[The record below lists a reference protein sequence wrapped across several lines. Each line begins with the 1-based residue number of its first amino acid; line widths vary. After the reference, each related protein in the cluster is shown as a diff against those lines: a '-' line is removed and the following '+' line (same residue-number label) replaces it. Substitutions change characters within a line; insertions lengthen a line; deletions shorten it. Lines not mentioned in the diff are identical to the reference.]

1 MEDSMTTELTLKN
14 TVAEWLADPVGERLL
29 TEMLAAAGATPKA
42 LTPARRLSLGKLVK
56 LSRGKFPAEAAEALV
71 TRAAELRAAGDTV
84 PSSTAPS
91 STAPSDTAQSTVG
104 TTSAPEPAE
113 WVEEISPGR
122 FSGETVVVTGAASG
136 IGRAT
141 ASRVAREGGRVVA
154 VDMTQAGLDELA
166 ADLAGALPEGA
177 AVVPVVADITD
188 SAAVARVVE
197 AAGERVDALA
207 NVAGIMDRF
216 APVHSVD
223 DATWEKVLAVNV
235 TGTMKLLRAVV
246 PGMLAAAEGRVVNVA
261 SEAGLRGS
269 AAGAAYTASKHAV
282 VGLTKNAAYMYT
294 GTGVRVNAVA
304 PGGVATGM
312 QPRDVDEF
320 GMGRVQAGMGIMADI
335 AMPEQLAA
343 SITFLLSKD
352 STNVNGQVLASDGGW
367 SAA

>member
-1 MEDSMTTELTLKN
+1 MTELTLKH
-14 TVAEWLADPVGERLL
+14 TVAEWLADPVGERVL
-29 TEMLAAAGATPKA
+29 TEMLAEAGTTPSSLA
-42 LTPARRLSLGKLVK
+42 PARRLSLGRLVK
-56 LSRGKFPAEAAEALV
+56 LSRGKFPAEAADALV
-71 TRAAELRAAGDTV
+71 ARAAELRAAGDTA
-84 PSSTAPS
+84 PAATDAATGTA
-91 STAPSDTAQSTVG
+91 APASETV
-104 TTSAPEPAE
+104 APEPAE
-113 WVEEISPGR
+113 WVEEITPGR
-122 FSGETVVVTGAASG
+122 FTGQTVVVTGAASG

-154 VDMTQAGLDELA
+154 VDMTRSGLDELA
-166 ADLAGALPEGA
+166 ADLAATLPEGA
-177 AVVPVVADITD
+177 AIVPVVADITD

-197 AAGERVDALA
+197 AAGDRIDALA

-223 DATWEKVLAVNV
+223 DGTWERVLGVNV
-235 TGTMKLLRAVV
+235 TGTMKLMRAVV

>member
-56 LSRGKFPAEAAEALV
+56 LSRGKFPADAAEALV

-84 PSSTAPS
+84 PSSA
-91 STAPSDTAQSTVG
+91 APSDTAQSTVG
-104 TTSAPEPAE
+104 TTSAPEPTE

-352 STNVNGQVLASDGGW
+352 STNVNGQILASDGGW

>member
-1 MEDSMTTELTLKN
+1 MMEDSMTELTLN
-14 TVAEWLADPVGERLL
+14 HTVSEWLADPVGERVLS
-29 TEMLAAAGATPKA
+29 EMLAEAGTSTKSLA
-42 LTPARRLSLGKLVK
+42 PAKRFRLGKLVK
-56 LSRGKFPAEAAEALV
+56 LSRGKFPQEAAEAV
-71 TRAAELRAAGDTV
+71 VVRAAELRSAGGAPAAA
-84 PSSTAPS
+84 PEAASTPAVEP
-91 STAPSDTAQSTVG
+91 
-104 TTSAPEPAE
+104 APEPAD
-113 WVEEISPGR
+113 WVEEITPGR
-122 FSGETVVVTGAASG
+122 FTGQTVVVTGAASG

-154 VDMTQAGLDELA
+154 VDMTSAGLDDLA
-166 ADLAGALPEGA
+166 AEVAGTLPEGA
-177 AVVPVVADITD
+177 AVLPVTADITD
-188 SAAVARVVE
+188 DSAVARIVE
-197 AAGERVDALA
+197 AAGGRIDALA

-216 APVHSVD
+216 APVHTVD
-223 DATWEKVLAVNV
+223 DATWDKVFAVNV
-235 TGTMKLLRAVV
+235 TGTMKLMRAVV
-246 PGMLAAAEGRVVNVA
+246 PGMLAAADGRVVNVA

-269 AAGAAYTASKHAV
+269 ASGAAYTASKHAV

-312 QPRDVDEF
+312 QPRDVDEY

-352 STNVNGQVLASDGGW
+352 STNVNGQILASDGGW

>member
-84 PSSTAPS
+84 PSSA
-91 STAPSDTAQSTVG
+91 APSDTAQSTVG

-154 VDMTQAGLDELA
+154 VDMTQAGLDGLA
-166 ADLAGALPEGA
+166 ADLTGALPEGA

-352 STNVNGQVLASDGGW
+352 STNVNGQILASDGGW

>member
-1 MEDSMTTELTLKN
+1 MEDSMTELTLNN
-14 TVAEWLADPVGERLL
+14 TVSEWLADPVGERVLS
-29 TEMLAAAGATPKA
+29 EMLAEAGTSTKSLA
-42 LTPARRLSLGKLVK
+42 PAKRFRLGKLVK
-56 LSRGKFPAEAAEALV
+56 LSRGKFPQEAADAMV
-71 TRAAELRAAGDTV
+71 VRAAELRASGDA
-84 PSSTAPS
+84 PAAAAPASAPTA
-91 STAPSDTAQSTVG
+91 
-104 TTSAPEPAE
+104 TTQATPEPAE
-113 WVEEISPGR
+113 WVEAITPGR
-122 FSGETVVVTGAASG
+122 FTGQTVVVTGAASG

-141 ASRVAREGGRVVA
+141 ASRVAREGGTVVA
-154 VDMTQAGLDELA
+154 VDMTETGL
-166 ADLAGALPEGA
+166 ADLVAETVVPDGA
-177 AVVPVVADITD
+177 AILPVVADITD
-188 SAAVARVVE
+188 DAAVARVVE
-197 AAGERVDALA
+197 TAGGRVDALA

-216 APVHSVD
+216 AAVHTLD
-223 DATWEKVLAVNV
+223 DSTWDKVLAVNV
-235 TGTMKLLRAVV
+235 TGTMKLMRAVV
-246 PGMLAAAEGRVVNVA
+246 PGMLAAAEGRIVNVA

-343 SITFLLSKD
+343 SITFLLSQD
-352 STNVNGQVLASDGGW
+352 STNVNGQILASDGGW

>member
-1 MEDSMTTELTLKN
+1 MSDLTLKN
-14 TVAEWLADPVGERLL
+14 TVAQWLADPVGERVL
-29 TEMLAAAGATPKA
+29 TEMLTEAGAGVGSLA
-42 LTPARRLSLGKLVK
+42 PAKRLSLARLVK
-56 LSRGKFPAEAAEALV
+56 LSRGKLSAETAEALV
-71 TRAAELRAAGDTV
+71 ARAAELRAAAG
-84 PSSTAPS
+84 PGAAPAGV
-91 STAPSDTAQSTVG
+91 APEVASAAPE
-104 TTSAPEPAE
+104 TSPEPAE
-113 WVEEISPGR
+113 WVESISPGR
-122 FSGETVVVTGAASG
+122 FAGQTVVVTGAASG

-154 VDMTQAGLDELA
+154 VDMTAVGLDELA
-166 ADLAGALPEGA
+166 TELGQDGTLPEGA

-188 SAAVARVVE
+188 DAAVAEVLQ
-197 AAGERVDALA
+197 AAGGQVHALA

-216 APVHSVD
+216 AAVHTVD
-223 DATWEKVLAVNV
+223 DATWERVFAVNV
-235 TGTMKLLRAVV
+235 TGTMRLMRAVV
-246 PGMLAAAEGRVVNVA
+246 PGMLQAADGRIVNVA

-269 AAGAAYTASKHAV
+269 ASGAAYTASKHAV
-282 VGLTKNAAYMYT
+282 VGLTKNAAFMYT

-320 GMGRVQAGMGIMADI
+320 GMDRVQSAMGIMADI

-343 SITFLLSKD
+343 SITFLLSTD